1 MSSFKAVYISAGNDY
16 YAALE
21 RVAGDDE
28 LLNDLMLMFLADD
41 NWNTIKTA
49 AAEGECEKAFRA
61 AHSLKGSSGML
72 GMTAFY
78 KIMIALTDEFRN
90 GNLAGGIRML
100 PEAEREYNAVVE
112 LIKENI

>member
-1 MSSFKAVYISAGNDY
+1 MSSFKAAYISAGNDY

-21 RVAGDDE
+21 RIAGDDE

-78 KIMIALTDEFRN
+78 KVMVRLTDEFRS
-90 GNLAGGIRML
+90 GNLMGGIRML
-100 PEAEREYNAVVE
+100 PEAEREYNAVAA